1 MLFAYTHIIHMNMHA
16 RSNAHAGSGLARVG
30 AYAHC
35 GYFAVYND
43 ERLGNACVVDV
54 QVYMKRLDSFAL
66 QSDLLFIRRRR
77 AHVPVLFTRTLFAI
91 DSIICMHLLLML
103 VCFSLS
109 TA

>member
-1 MLFAYTHIIHMNMHA
+1 MLAQMRTQAVGLLELAHTLIVATLQYT
-16 RSNAHAGSGLARVG
+16 
-30 AYAHC
+30 
-35 GYFAVYND
+35 ND